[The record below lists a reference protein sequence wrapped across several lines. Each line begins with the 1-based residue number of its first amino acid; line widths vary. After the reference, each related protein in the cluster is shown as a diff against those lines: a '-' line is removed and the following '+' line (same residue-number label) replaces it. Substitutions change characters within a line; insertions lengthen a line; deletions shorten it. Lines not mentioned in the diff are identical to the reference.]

1 MVGVPRGLLCT
12 FKMRYAEKVHFFGLL
27 GYTFSVIVTLSLGL
41 QKCYAPFWNWQTKL
55 KKYFVMISVLGGLL
69 HTFKM
74 RFSRNMPKNRP
85 FFIFGTP

>member
-41 QKCYAPFWNWQTKL
+41 QKCYAPFWNWHTKL
-55 KKYFVMISVLGGLL
+55 KKILFYD
-69 HTFKM
+69 
-74 RFSRNMPKNRP
+74 
-85 FFIFGTP
+85 